1 MVTQDKY
8 RSLIDLAN
16 QNGVTGLS
24 VQDQNNV
31 LHVSG
36 TAPSEQV
43 KQKIWDEYSRLDPNM
58 RSGDLVLNIDVA
70 EGGDD
75 EYYTVQSGD
84 SLSKIGSHYDVP
96 WNEIYEANR
105 GEIEDPDKIFPGQ
118 KIRIPRK

>member
-1 MVTQDKY
+1 MATQDKY
-8 RSLIDLAN
+8 QSLIELAR
-16 QNGVTGLS
+16 QNGVNDLS

-58 RSGDLVLNIDVA
+58 RAGDLVLDIGVA
-70 EGGDD
+70 QGGAD

-84 SLSKIGSHYDVP
+84 SLSKIGSHYGVP
-96 WNEIYEANR
+96 WKEIYEANS
-105 GEIEDPDKIFPGQ
+105 GEISDPDKIYPGQ
-118 KIRIPRK
+118 KLRIPRK